1 MRLLRLRL
9 LRRLRHQFR
18 NLRPHRLRRLRH
30 QLYNLRLHL
39 RPSLNLRRHLHLRPH
54 LRRLQHQL
62 LNLRLH
68 LRPSLNL
75 RLRQLHN
82 RRQHLHRPH
91 VLPQP
96 LQLQRERRPRPM
108 FRTNF
113 CHQLCVV

>member
-9 LRRLRHQFR
+9 LRRLRHR
-18 NLRPHRLRRLRH
+18 
-30 QLYNLRLHL
+30 
-39 RPSLNLRRHLHLRPH
+39 SLNLRRHLHLRPH
-54 LRRLQHQL
+54 LRRLQHQHQL

-68 LRPSLNL
+68 LRPSLSL

-82 RRQHLHRPH
+82 RRLHRP
-91 VLPQP
+91 LDQP
-96 LQLQRERRPRPM
+96 RRLQLQRERRSRQM